1 MNDIRKVFENARRVD
16 VYLAWQTISDGR
28 KQIRRYSPHAFNSE
42 LRLFEPANKQAIQW
56 LEQNGNPDFNTVNKI
71 EPGYAPFR
79 VFYIGK
85 DSCEKI

>member
-1 MNDIRKVFENARRVD
+1 MKDVIKAFEAARRVD

-42 LRLFEPANKQAIQW
+42 LKLFEPISQKAIEW
-56 LEQNGNPDFNTVNKI
+56 LEKNNHPDFNTVNKI
-71 EPGYAPFR
+71 EPGYKPYR

-85 DSCEKI
+85 ESCGKI